1 MKRLALL
8 AALAAGAALALPA
21 ADGLAQ
27 RRAAPAQRDWTQT
40 VVATPEGGF
49 RMGNPAAPVKVI
61 EYLSLAC
68 PHCASFHADSAGRLF
83 PVHVRSGRVSIEY
96 RNILISAPDAAATV
110 LARCASPRAHFA
122 MSHELLATQAR
133 WLGRADALT
142 QTQRNQLNAL
152 PPLQQVQRLAA
163 LLGLDRVAARHGL
176 TPAAQRA
183 CLSSAANFDRIE
195 AVQNAANRQHGV
207 TGTPTF
213 VVNGRTITDT
223 NTWSG
228 IEPLLRG
235 R

>member
-1 MKRLALL
+1 VRRRTVL
-8 AALAAGAALALPA
+8 AALAAGAALALAA

-27 RRAAPAQRDWTQT
+27 RRAPPAQRDWTRM
-40 VVATPEGGF
+40 VVATAEGGF

-68 PHCASFHADSAGRLF
+68 PHCASFHAESAGRLF
-83 PVHVRSGRVSIEY
+83 PAYVRSGRVSVEY

-122 MSHELLATQAR
+122 MSHELLSTQAQ

-183 CLSSAANFDRIE
+183 CLTSAANFDRIE
-195 AVQNAANRQHGV
+195 AVQNAANRQYGV

>member
-1 MKRLALL
+1 MKRRAFL
-8 AALAAGAALALPA
+8 AALAAGATLALAG

-61 EYLSLAC
+61 EFLSLAC
-68 PHCASFHADSAGRLF
+68 PHCASFHTESEGRLF
-83 PVHVRSGRVSIEY
+83 PNHVRSGRVSIEY
-96 RNILISAPDAAATV
+96 RNILISAPDAAATA
-110 LARCASPRAHFA
+110 LARCARPAQYFR
-122 MSHELLATQAR
+122 MSHELLRTQPQ
-133 WLGRADALT
+133 WLARADALT

-176 TPAAQRA
+176 APAAQRA
-183 CLSSAANFDRIE
+183 CLSSPANFDRIE
-195 AVQNAANRQHGV
+195 AVQNAANRQYGV

-223 NTWSG
+223 NTWAG